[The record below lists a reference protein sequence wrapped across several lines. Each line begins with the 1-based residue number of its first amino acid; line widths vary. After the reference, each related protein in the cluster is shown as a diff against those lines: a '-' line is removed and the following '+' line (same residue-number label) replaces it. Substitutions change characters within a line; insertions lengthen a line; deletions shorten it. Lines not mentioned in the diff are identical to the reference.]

1 MFLLFKII
9 QINKKQHLTKNL
21 MHNKKINYIFYYYLF
36 LPMSEEN
43 FSNPNKE
50 IMNLKFIIIGDAGVG
65 KTSLLH
71 YFIFNKC

>member
-1 MFLLFKII
+1 M
-9 QINKKQHLTKNL
+9 T
-21 MHNKKINYIFYYYLF
+21 
-36 LPMSEEN
+36 EEN
-43 FSNPNKE
+43 ISNPNKE